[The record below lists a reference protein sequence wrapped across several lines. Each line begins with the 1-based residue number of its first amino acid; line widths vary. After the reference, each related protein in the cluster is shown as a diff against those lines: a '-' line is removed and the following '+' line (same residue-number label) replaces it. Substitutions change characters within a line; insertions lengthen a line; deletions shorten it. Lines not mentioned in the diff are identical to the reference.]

1 MGITDTSFAEEH
13 AASNLVTSGIEYE
26 GSMLLQN
33 ICI

>member
-13 AASNLVTSGIEYE
+13 AASNWVTSNAED
-26 GSMLLQN
+26 GSSMFLQI